1 MTVFLVLLNV
11 PIIILYIYY
20 IYKIHNNNINL
31 CSVKTVKSSGIDEKK
46 TGLLIWYSPVK
57 DQAT

>member
-20 IYKIHNNNINL
+20 IYKIHNNINL
-31 CSVKTVKSSGIDEKK
+31 CSVKAVKSSGIDEKK
-46 TGLLIWYSPVK
+46 QGC
-57 DQAT
+57 